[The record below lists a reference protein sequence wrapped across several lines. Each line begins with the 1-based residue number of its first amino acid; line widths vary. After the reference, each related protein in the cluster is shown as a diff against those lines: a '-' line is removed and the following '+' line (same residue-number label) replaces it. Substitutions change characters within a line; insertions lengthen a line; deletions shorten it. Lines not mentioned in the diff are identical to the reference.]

1 MNIFEIS
8 SKLSSIIDELE
19 ENGGELTEELSEKLT
34 ISQQEFKDK
43 IENYL
48 NVIKNIDADVEACD
62 KEIKRLQ
69 SVKKT
74 KQNTIERLKTI
85 VCWAIDEYGET
96 NKSGNKYVDLGKSKV
111 TVKAMPKVIVNDE
124 YADSIINKVFKEL
137 IYVNDTKELKENAI
151 KDLLTVDENKVNG
164 ITVNLSIDVPLK
176 DLYDNKGDSFVKSL
190 FAYNT
195 LFKYKS
201 NISKSEL
208 KDKIKNNIIDSNL
221 AHIENNKSLII
232 K

>member
-43 IENYL
+43 IENYI
-48 NVIKNIDADVEACD
+48 NVIKNIDSDIEACD

-111 TVKAMPKVIVNDE
+111 TVRAMPKVIVNDE
-124 YADSIINKVFKEL
+124 YADSIINTIFKEL

-151 KDLLTVDENKVNG
+151 KDLLTVDKNKVNG
-164 ITVNLSIDVPLK
+164 ITVNLSVDVPLK

-208 KDKIKNNIIDSNL
+208 KDKINNNDIDSEL

>member
-48 NVIKNIDADVEACD
+48 NVIKNIDSDVEACD

-111 TVKAMPKVIVNDE
+111 TVRAMPKVIVNNE
-124 YADSIINKVFKEL
+124 YADSIINTIFKEL

-151 KDLLTVDENKVNG
+151 KDLLTVDENKVDG
-164 ITVNLSIDVPLK
+164 ITVNLSVDVPLK

-208 KDKIKNNIIDSNL
+208 KDKIKNNDIDSNL

>member
-8 SKLSSIIDELE
+8 NELSSIIDELE

-34 ISQQEFKDK
+34 ISQQEFKNK
-43 IENYL
+43 IENYI
-48 NVIKNIDADVEACD
+48 NVIKNIDSDVEACD

-96 NKSGNKYVDLGKSKV
+96 NKSGNKYIDLGKSKV
-111 TVKAMPKVIVNDE
+111 TVRVMPKVIINDE
-124 YADSIINKVFKEL
+124 YADSIINTIFKEL
-137 IYVNDTKELKENAI
+137 TYVNDTKELKENSI
-151 KDLLTVDENKVNG
+151 KDLLTVDENKVDG
-164 ITVNLSIDVPLK
+164 ITVNLSVDVPLK

-208 KDKIKNNIIDSNL
+208 KDKIKNNNIDSNL

>member
-19 ENGGELTEELSEKLT
+19 ENGGELTKELSEKLT
-34 ISQQEFKDK
+34 ISQQEFKNK

-48 NVIKNIDADVEACD
+48 NVIKNIDSDVEACD

-74 KQNTIERLKTI
+74 KQNTIERLKNI

-111 TVKAMPKVIVNDE
+111 TVRAMPKVIVNDE
-124 YADSIINKVFKEL
+124 YADSIINTIFKEL

-151 KDLLTVDENKVNG
+151 KDLLTVDENKVDG
-164 ITVNLSIDVPLK
+164 ITVNLSVDVPLK

-208 KDKIKNNIIDSNL
+208 KDKIKNNDIDSNL
-221 AHIENNKSLII
+221 AYIENNKSLII

>member
-8 SKLSSIIDELE
+8 NKLSSIIDELE

-48 NVIKNIDADVEACD
+48 NVIKNIDSDVEACD

-111 TVKAMPKVIVNDE
+111 TVRAMPKVIVNDE
-124 YADSIINKVFKEL
+124 YADSIINTIFKEL

-151 KDLLTVDENKVNG
+151 KDLLTVDENKVDG
-164 ITVNLSIDVPLK
+164 ITVNLSVDVPLK

-208 KDKIKNNIIDSNL
+208 KDKIKNNNIDSNL

>member
-34 ISQQEFKDK
+34 ISQQEFKYK
-43 IENYL
+43 IENYI
-48 NVIKNIDADVEACD
+48 NVIKNIDSDVEACD

-96 NKSGNKYVDLGKSKV
+96 NKSGNKYIDLGKSKV
-111 TVKAMPKVIVNDE
+111 TVRVMPKVIINDE
-124 YADSIINKVFKEL
+124 YADSIINTIFKEL
-137 IYVNDTKELKENAI
+137 TYVNDTKELKENSI
-151 KDLLTVDENKVNG
+151 KDLLTVDENKVDG
-164 ITVNLSIDVPLK
+164 ITVNLSVDVPLK
-176 DLYDNKGDSFVKSL
+176 DLYSIKGDSFVKSL

-208 KDKIKNNIIDSNL
+208 KDKINNNDINSEL
-221 AHIENNKSLII
+221 AYIENNKSLII